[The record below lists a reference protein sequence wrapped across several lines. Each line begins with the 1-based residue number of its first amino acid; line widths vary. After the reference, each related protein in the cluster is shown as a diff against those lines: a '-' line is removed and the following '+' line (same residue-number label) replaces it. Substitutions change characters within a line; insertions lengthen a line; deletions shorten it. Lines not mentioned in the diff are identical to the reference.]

1 MNPKGSDGFR
11 GTPHHPGA
19 RRDQRRKPGRPVSSC
34 AATRLRI
41 PPAPVGKRRLRQPER
56 GESDRAR
63 WIASAG
69 LWHPRHRPE
78 CSYRGKTW
86 PKNRTR
92 LSALVELAPAP
103 GAGRCVHAEALK
115 RTLQISQI
123 TGIPVG
129 GLVSLRQ
136 LSEIVSDKTG
146 QRGIP
151 FGCKTANFSND
162 FVLEGES
169 YVHFHMLRGSLI
181 TCQGPFVCPSLQ
193 ICEDGDSCINSHCS
207 G

>member
-1 MNPKGSDGFR
+1 VTASA
-11 GTPHHPGA
+11 A
-19 RRDQRRKPGRPVSSC
+19 RR
-34 AATRLRI
+34 TT
-41 PPAPVGKRRLRQPER
+41 PAPDGTNVGSR
-56 GESDRAR
+56 GGRFHPVQQHGCEFPQHLLGNDAFANQSAANQTAR
-63 WIASAG
+63 DGNASAG
-69 LWHPRHRPE
+69 LWHPTHRPE
-78 CSYRGKTW
+78 CSYRGKTR
-86 PKNRTR
+86 PKNQTR
-92 LSALVELAPAP
+92 LSALVEFAPAP